1 VPIKAFADDMST
13 GVSFFEQFVWDLEN
27 RGVSNIDIPVLILR
41 LDG

>member
-1 VPIKAFADDMST
+1 MPIKAFADDMST

-27 RGVSNIDIPVLILR
+27 RGVSNIDIPVLILG